1 MSCFKSIKSIFG
13 IDIESPNYEIMEI
26 LDNDVEIR
34 RYKPSKWVSAKMS
47 MNMNKKEVNN
57 DRTIMFRQLF
67 RYITGTNTD
76 KQKIA
81 MTSPVKMNYISN
93 NQNEVVKNSSCE
105 MTMGFYVPQEFNKNT
120 PKPIP
125 ENMSIEDIP
134 ETIFAAVQFPGF
146 AKIDDYLEHRDLIL
160 KSLGPERSKDYDSVN
175 LLTAGYDPPFKCCC
189 RKNEVWLRK
198 IN

>member
-1 MSCFKSIKSIFG
+1 MSCCKSFKSVLG
-13 IDIESPNYEIMEI
+13 IDIETPNYEILET

-34 RYKPSKWVSAKMS
+34 RYKPTKWVSAKMN
-47 MNMNKKEVNN
+47 MNMNKSEVSS
-57 DRTIMFRQLF
+57 DRSKMFRQLF

-81 MTSPVKMNYISN
+81 MTSPVKMDYISN
-93 NQNEVVKNSSCE
+93 NQKEVVKNSSCE
-105 MTMGFYVPQEFNKNT
+105 MTMGFYVPQEFNNNT

-125 ENMSIEDIP
+125 ENMSIEDVP
-134 ETIFAAVQFPGF
+134 EMIVAVVQFPGF
-146 AKIDDYLEHRDLIL
+146 AGIEDYLEHRDLIL
-160 KSLGPERSKDYDSVN
+160 KSLGPEKSKDYDSVN

-198 IN
+198 IK